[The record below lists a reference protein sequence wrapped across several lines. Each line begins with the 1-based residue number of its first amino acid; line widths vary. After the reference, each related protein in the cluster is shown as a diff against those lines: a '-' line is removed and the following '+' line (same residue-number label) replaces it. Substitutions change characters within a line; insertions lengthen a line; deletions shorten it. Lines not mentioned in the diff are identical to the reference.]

1 MKYQKFVIAVLVLL
15 LTLLAWVLPV
25 QATTY
30 TNVVGTG
37 TDGFYAGF
45 SGGAYTLTG
54 VLDLSTASNKFG
66 AALNTNDVVQMFI
79 IPSNCTVLS
88 VAAQMTTVATLV
100 STLTNGCTFM
110 VGDGTGTASNGWIGA
125 TSVTNPVTACSLP
138 TLQTQTLAVNTNP
151 IGTNV
156 GAPQS
161 ITFVTNSTP
170 LYGLGKKYVTPTLVL
185 VTFTMPP
192 GNVGVLKVWAFCSA
206 LK

>member
-1 MKYQKFVIAVLVLL
+1 MKYQKFGFAVLVLL

-25 QATTY
+25 EATTY

-45 SGGAYTLTG
+45 SGGSYMLTG

-66 AALNTNDVVQMFI
+66 ATLNTNDVVQMFI
-79 IPSNCTVLS
+79 IPSNCTVLA
-88 VAAQMTTVATLV
+88 VAAQMTTPATLV
-100 STLTNGCTFM
+100 STLTNDCKFM
-110 VGDGTGTASNGWIGA
+110 VGDGAGTASNGWIGA
-125 TSVTNPVTACSLP
+125 TSVTNLTAAFSTP
-138 TLQTQTLAVNTNP
+138 TLQTMTLAVNTNP

-161 ITFVTNSTP
+161 VTFVTNSTP
-170 LYGLGKKYVTPTLVL
+170 LYGLSKKYTTPTLML

-192 GNVGVLKVWAFCSA
+192 GVVGVLKVWAFCSA